1 MRVVYGNIEDHIRNE
16 YFLLQAHTTVDFNGK
31 GMRGAYGNIVHYIRN
46 K

>member
-1 MRVVYGNIEDHIRNE
+1 MCVAYGNIEDHIRNE

-31 GMRGAYGNIVHYIRN
+31 EMCGAYGNIAHYIRN